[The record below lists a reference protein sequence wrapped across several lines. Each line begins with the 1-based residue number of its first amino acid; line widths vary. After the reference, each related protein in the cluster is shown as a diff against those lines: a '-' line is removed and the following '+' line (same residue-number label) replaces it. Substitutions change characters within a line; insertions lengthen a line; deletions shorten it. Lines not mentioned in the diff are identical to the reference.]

1 MPFKKLEV
9 SAVIKEKRKDEEFN
23 MHYKAVGLEYA
34 FIKEI
39 VDARKDKGYSQ
50 KVLASIA
57 GVSQQDISR
66 FERAEH
72 FLTLRK
78 LLKITSALG
87 VKIKIEK

>member
-1 MPFKKLEV
+1 MPFQTIDIK
-9 SAVIKEKRKDEEFN
+9 SVIDEKRKDAEFN
-23 MHYKAVGLEYA
+23 KHYQAVELEYA
-34 FIKEI
+34 LIKDI

-50 KVLASIA
+50 KVLASLA

-72 FLTLRK
+72 LPTLKK

-87 VKIKIEK
+87 VKIRIER